1 MMSKWTICSE
11 KTSDWL
17 IFSERPEPF
26 AHSRSFVMSGL
37 SDSLTSLFK
46 KEGMS
51 ESLRIFKLTKKC
63 TKNMIL
69 FNFFSKSLVFVSK
82 RAIERFAKKNKQF
95 AHLLFYHEWP
105 EQIAHSWAIFSQLL
119 ICHEQPEQFPHSCS
133 FVLSD
138 LSKLLKVTHYN
149 EQFWANEQWAN
160 ELISKF
166 PTLESSKKPSQIF
179 LSYESQPKF
188 VLNIL
193 VIKVKKRPKYFY
205 LGYQFFPV

>member
-82 RAIERFAKKNKQF
+82 RAIERFAKKKQAICSF
-95 AHLLFYHEWP
+95 ALLSWATWANHSQSLFCLKQPELFSHSFSFVMSDLSNFLTVAHL
-105 EQIAHSWAIFSQLL
+105 SWAI
-119 ICHEQPEQFPHSCS
+119 
-133 FVLSD
+133 
-138 LSKLLKVTHYN
+138 
-149 EQFWANEQWAN
+149 WANCPKSLITMSNFEQMSN
-160 ELISKF
+160 ERMS
-166 PTLESSKKPSQIF
+166 
-179 LSYESQPKF
+179 
-188 VLNIL
+188 
-193 VIKVKKRPKYFY
+193 
-205 LGYQFFPV
+205 